1 MRLLRR
7 VDLRLEGAL
16 SDLATAELRNSARE
30 ETDTSTYK
38 RVKNLV
44 TLLTFHF
51 TKNVCSRL
59 QGSSCAVLRRI
70 YCLATLLVTR
80 VRIIQLVQYNVYL
93 FPVLSHVQLQLFGRE
108 GGKGVVDI
116 ANLELCQ
123 VFSR

>member
-1 MRLLRR
+1 MRLLGR

-16 SDLATAELRNSARE
+16 SDLATAELRDSARE

-38 RVKNLV
+38 RVKNHL

-70 YCLATLLVTR
+70 YCLTALLITR
-80 VRIIQLVQYNVYL
+80 VRIIQLVQNQIYL

-108 GGKGVVDI
+108 GGKGVVNI
-116 ANLELCQ
+116 SYLELCQ